1 MTEYR
6 IGERNRKFW
15 IERRTG
21 GDWIIMHERDGVPRY
36 FDSLADARSWVAT
49 IKRGVVYHDAEDAL
63 SDPLIPAHIK
73 PRTAEMWSFLL
84 VNALRCLTEEQ
95 MAGLCIDLYVRSA
108 NWQYIDAR
116 IKEHKKHS
124 AEDAPNLAQD
134 ERKAEDDTSDGI
146 KTLEWFKERVGR
158 SIENTKCGWNIPI
171 HNQWQ
176 AQVAHDSQAQYD
188 VRYADP
194 R

>member
-6 IGERNRKFW
+6 IAEEHNRFRIQYSNGMVW
-15 IERRTG
+15 HDLSLPHI
-21 GDWIIMHERDGVPRY
+21 PRF

-49 IKRGVVYHDAEDAL
+49 IKRGVVYHEAEDAL
-63 SDPLIPAHIK
+63 GDPLIPTHIK

-84 VNALRCLTEEQ
+84 VNALRSLTEEQ

-108 NWQYIDAR
+108 KWQYIDAR

-134 ERKAEDDTSDGI
+134 ERKAEGSTSGVI
-146 KTLEWFKERVGR
+146 KRLLWFDERIGLEVMDQHNGKILVKSDEHSKHLYNLERKGLY
-158 SIENTKCGWNIPI
+158 
-171 HNQWQ
+171 
-176 AQVAHDSQAQYD
+176 QYS
-188 VRYADP
+188 DP